1 MVYCHIYYGQCH
13 KQLCVFAECLDR
25 DIRLVNGPTALEGR
39 VEICFRGEWG
49 TVCDDLW
56 GIRDA
61 QVVCTE
67 LGHTSAGKEWVLTCE
82 DVQISV
88 V

>member
-1 MVYCHIYYGQCH
+1 MNDCHISLNTFPYTVLIIY
-13 KQLCVFAECLDR
+13 LECLDR

-61 QVVCTE
+61 EVVCNE
-67 LGHTSAGKEWVLTCE
+67 LGHSTVGMECLT
-82 DVQISV
+82 V
-88 V
+88 